1 MYYVLSAGTNLGDRL
16 ANLTYCREALDLVPG
31 THVVSASA
39 VYQTQPVGYAR
50 QDDFYN
56 VCFLVESRLNP
67 HEMLGVCLGLEAG
80 LGRVR
85 GVKNGPRVL
94 DVDVIFA
101 GNLQLQT
108 ENLVVPHPRYRERRF
123 VLQPLLDI
131 FVDGRAFG
139 MEFASCLDKSTARQ
153 WRRFPPSRT
162 GISEKTKNDPAHW
175 IRAGSFFCQF
185 FPLKCAGTGKNCVDF
200 LCPRGA
206 N

>member
-131 FVDGRAFG
+131 CLDGRAFG
-139 MEFASCLDKSTARQ
+139 MVFASCLQKIAGQAVYIIPTQPDCKFLKKKTRPCALDKSRV
-153 WRRFPPSRT
+153 
-162 GISEKTKNDPAHW
+162 I
-175 IRAGSFFCQF
+175 FFANF
-185 FPLKCAGTGKNCVDF
+185 F
-200 LCPRGA
+200 R
-206 N
+206 

>member
-39 VYQTQPVGYAR
+39 VYQTQELEAVCISPGPSHPRNAGLCLEFLKRLPASVPV
-50 QDDFYN
+50 
-56 VCFLVESRLNP
+56 
-67 HEMLGVCLGLEAG
+67 LGVCLGLEAG

-139 MEFASCLDKSTARQ
+139 MEFASCLDKIDGQAV
-153 WRRFPPSRT
+153 
-162 GISEKTKNDPAHW
+162 EKIPTQPDWN
-175 IRAGSFFCQF
+175 F
-185 FPLKCAGTGKNCVDF
+185 
-200 LCPRGA
+200 
-206 N
+206 

>member
-139 MEFASCLDKSTARQ
+139 MEFGSCLDKIDGQAVEKIPTQPDWNFR
-153 WRRFPPSRT
+153 
-162 GISEKTKNDPAHW
+162 KTKNDPAHW

>member
-85 GVKNGPRVL
+85 GVKTGPRVL

-101 GNLQLQT
+101 GN
-108 ENLVVPHPRYRERRF
+108 
-123 VLQPLLDI
+123 
-131 FVDGRAFG
+131 
-139 MEFASCLDKSTARQ
+139 
-153 WRRFPPSRT
+153 
-162 GISEKTKNDPAHW
+162 
-175 IRAGSFFCQF
+175 
-185 FPLKCAGTGKNCVDF
+185 
-200 LCPRGA
+200 
-206 N
+206 

>member
-50 QDDFYN
+50 Q
-56 VCFLVESRLNP
+56 SRLNP

-139 MEFASCLDKSTARQ
+139 MEFGSCLDKIDGQAV
-153 WRRFPPSRT
+153 
-162 GISEKTKNDPAHW
+162 EKIPTQPDWN
-175 IRAGSFFCQF
+175 F
-185 FPLKCAGTGKNCVDF
+185 
-200 LCPRGA
+200 
-206 N
+206 

>member
-94 DVDVIFA
+94 DVDVILPA
-101 GNLQLQT
+101 TYNYKRRIWWCPTPATGNAALCSNRSL
-108 ENLVVPHPRYRERRF
+108 
-123 VLQPLLDI
+123 I
-131 FVDGRAFG
+131 F
-139 MEFASCLDKSTARQ
+139 S
-153 WRRFPPSRT
+153 
-162 GISEKTKNDPAHW
+162 
-175 IRAGSFFCQF
+175 
-185 FPLKCAGTGKNCVDF
+185 
-200 LCPRGA
+200 
-206 N
+206 

>member
-67 HEMLGVCLGLEAG
+67 
-80 LGRVR
+80 GRVR

-139 MEFASCLDKSTARQ
+139 MEFASCLDKIDGQAV
-153 WRRFPPSRT
+153 
-162 GISEKTKNDPAHW
+162 EKIPTQPNW
-175 IRAGSFFCQF
+175 NF
-185 FPLKCAGTGKNCVDF
+185 
-200 LCPRGA
+200 
-206 N
+206 

>member
-101 GNLQLQT
+101 GN
-108 ENLVVPHPRYRERRF
+108 YKRRIWWCPTPATGNAA
-123 VLQPLLDI
+123 LCSNRSLI
-131 FVDGRAFG
+131 F
-139 MEFASCLDKSTARQ
+139 S
-153 WRRFPPSRT
+153 
-162 GISEKTKNDPAHW
+162 
-175 IRAGSFFCQF
+175 
-185 FPLKCAGTGKNCVDF
+185 
-200 LCPRGA
+200 
-206 N
+206 

>member
-50 QDDFYN
+50 QDDFCN

-139 MEFASCLDKSTARQ
+139 MEFASCLDKIDGQAV
-153 WRRFPPSRT
+153 
-162 GISEKTKNDPAHW
+162 EKIPTQPNW
-175 IRAGSFFCQF
+175 NF
-185 FPLKCAGTGKNCVDF
+185 
-200 LCPRGA
+200 
-206 N
+206 

>member
-139 MEFASCLDKSTARQ
+139 MEFSSCLDKIDGQAV
-153 WRRFPPSRT
+153 
-162 GISEKTKNDPAHW
+162 EKIPTQQIGRAH
-175 IRAGSFFCQF
+175 
-185 FPLKCAGTGKNCVDF
+185 V
-200 LCPRGA
+200 
-206 N
+206 

>member
-85 GVKNGPRVL
+85 GVNFRRRPGIRYGVRLLSGQNRRPGSGE
-94 DVDVIFA
+94 DSHPA
-101 GNLQLQT
+101 GL
-108 ENLVVPHPRYRERRF
+108 
-123 VLQPLLDI
+123 
-131 FVDGRAFG
+131 
-139 MEFASCLDKSTARQ
+139 EF
-153 WRRFPPSRT
+153 
-162 GISEKTKNDPAHW
+162 
-175 IRAGSFFCQF
+175 
-185 FPLKCAGTGKNCVDF
+185 LKKQKMTLRIG
-200 LCPRGA
+200 
-206 N
+206 

>member
-108 ENLVVPHPRYRERRF
+108 ENLVGPHPRYRERRF

-139 MEFASCLDKSTARQ
+139 MEFGSCIDRIDGQAV
-153 WRRFPPSRT
+153 
-162 GISEKTKNDPAHW
+162 EKIPTQPDWN
-175 IRAGSFFCQF
+175 F
-185 FPLKCAGTGKNCVDF
+185 
-200 LCPRGA
+200 
-206 N
+206 

>member
-1 MYYVLSAGTNLGDRL
+1 MYYVLSASTNLGDRL
-16 ANLTYCREALDLVPG
+16 ANLTYCREALDLVPADPCG
-31 THVVSASA
+31 
-39 VYQTQPVGYAR
+39 
-50 QDDFYN
+50 
-56 VCFLVESRLNP
+56 VCLCRLSDPAGGLCPAGRFLQCVLLVESRLNP

-139 MEFASCLDKSTARQ
+139 MEFASCLDKIDGQAV
-153 WRRFPPSRT
+153 
-162 GISEKTKNDPAHW
+162 EKIPTQPNW
-175 IRAGSFFCQF
+175 NF
-185 FPLKCAGTGKNCVDF
+185 
-200 LCPRGA
+200 
-206 N
+206 

>member
-123 VLQPLLDI
+123 VLQPLLDT
-131 FVDGRAFG
+131 
-139 MEFASCLDKSTARQ
+139 KSTARQ

-162 GISEKTKNDPAHW
+162 GNAEKTKNDPAHW
-175 IRAGSFFCQF
+175 IRAGSFFLPIFSVKMCGHRQKLRGLFVPARCKLIEQGALQF
-185 FPLKCAGTGKNCVDF
+185 NNGG
-200 LCPRGA
+200 RI
-206 N
+206 